1 LAHDPYHLCA
11 LQVWGAGENVDAVKQ
26 LTIATY
32 DAIKNGRPLPG
43 AAANNPPGGGA
54 PGANPAPARAPG
66 AK

>member
-1 LAHDPYHLCA
+1 